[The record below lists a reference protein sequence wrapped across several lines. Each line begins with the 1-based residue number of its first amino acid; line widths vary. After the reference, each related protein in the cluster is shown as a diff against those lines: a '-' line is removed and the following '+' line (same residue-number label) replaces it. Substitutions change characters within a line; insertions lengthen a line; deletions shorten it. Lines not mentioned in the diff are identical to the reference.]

1 MVNTLL
7 LVLVFILMLALLYVI
22 LNYKLVKTVDKVF
35 NESYQNRIQHDIQ
48 EFYRE
53 MESYSSLL
61 ENKIQRFKKLLERQD
76 SNLVR
81 WNDIFQQVSK
91 SKKGKQI
98 NEFIESSLAKEQLLL
113 QTLATLRTDSEKA
126 VAQAQNN
133 LERNHIIQPK
143 RTPRVQA
150 NMATSK
156 PQRKT
161 AQKKA
166 KTLKPS
172 NIAVQNKP
180 VNKVKTNSHFDSNAE
195 KKLESAEG
203 ELSVAEELTM
213 ALEQGVEPALEK
225 SVEASQTT
233 STRATSENPSTLMPS
248 TLMKIF
254 SRIGKA
260 VSPVVLGQESTQP
273 EKPIETAKTRPK
285 DSFGQIF
292 SQASS
297 KHPINKITEKI
308 TTQKTKPVDVEP
320 KSESTNLESSG
331 NNQTDDQSKQNVT
344 ADMVFQMLEDLKEKK
359 KKPMALKL
367 LLNQGFS
374 VEQISEIADMPVSN
388 LEAIKS
394 IYNL

>member
-1 MVNTLL
+1 M
-7 LVLVFILMLALLYVI
+7 
-22 LNYKLVKTVDKVF
+22 KTVDKAF

-113 QTLATLRTDSEKA
+113 QALATLRTDSEKG

-133 LERNHIIQPK
+133 LERNQIIQPK
-143 RTPRVQA
+143 RTLKAQA

-156 PQRKT
+156 PKRET

-166 KTLKPS
+166 KTSKPS
-172 NIAVQNKP
+172 NVAVQNKP
-180 VNKVKTNSHFDSNAE
+180 VNKVEVSSPFDLNTE
-195 KKLESAEG
+195 KKLEPTKGEFSA
-203 ELSVAEELTM
+203 AEELTM
-213 ALEQGVEPALEK
+213 ALEQGAEPVLEK
-225 SVEASQTT
+225 PVEASQTR
-233 STRATSENPSTLMPS
+233 STRATSDEPS
-248 TLMKIF
+248 TLMKVF
-254 SRIGKA
+254 SRIGKT
-260 VSPVVLGQESTQP
+260 VSPIVLGQESTRP
-273 EKPIETAKTRPK
+273 GKPIETAKTRPK

-297 KHPINKITEKI
+297 QRPINKITEKI
-308 TTQKTKPVDVEP
+308 TTQTKPVDVEP
-320 KSESTNLESSG
+320 KSESASPESSG
-331 NNQTDDQSKQNVT
+331 NNQAADQSKQNVT

>member
-1 MVNTLL
+1 MNAVL

-35 NESYQNRIQHDIQ
+35 NESYQNRIAHDIQ

-91 SKKGKQI
+91 SKKGRQI

-113 QTLATLRTDSEKA
+113 QAWATLRTDSEKA

-133 LERNHIIQPK
+133 LERNQIIQPK
-143 RTPRVQA
+143 RTLKAQA

-156 PQRKT
+156 PKRET

-166 KTLKPS
+166 KTSKPS
-172 NIAVQNKP
+172 NVAVQNKP
-180 VNKVKTNSHFDSNAE
+180 VNE
-195 KKLESAEG
+195 LEPAKGEFSA
-203 ELSVAEELTM
+203 AEELTM
-213 ALEQGVEPALEK
+213 ALEQGAEPVLEK
-225 SVEASQTT
+225 SVEASQTM
-233 STRATSENPSTLMPS
+233 STQATSDEPN
-248 TLMKIF
+248 TLMKVF

-260 VSPVVLGQESTQP
+260 VAPIVLGQESTQP
-273 EKPIETAKTRPK
+273 SKPIETAKTRPK
-285 DSFGQIF
+285 DSFGRIF

-297 KHPINKITEKI
+297 QRPINKITEKI
-308 TTQKTKPVDVEP
+308 TTQTRPVDVEP
-320 KSESTNLESSG
+320 KSESANPESSG

>member
-1 MVNTLL
+1 M
-7 LVLVFILMLALLYVI
+7 
-22 LNYKLVKTVDKVF
+22 KTVDKVF

-81 WNDIFQQVSK
+81 WNEIFQQVSK

-113 QTLATLRTDSEKA
+113 QALATLRADSEKA

-133 LERNHIIQPK
+133 LERNQMIQPK
-143 RTPRVQA
+143 RTPGVQA

-172 NIAVQNKP
+172 NVAVQNKP
-180 VNKVKTNSHFDSNAE
+180 VNKVETNSSFDSNAE
-195 KKLESAEG
+195 KKLEPAEG

-213 ALEQGVEPALEK
+213 ALEQGGEPALEK

-233 STRATSENPSTLMPS
+233 STQTTSGKPSTLMPS
-248 TLMKIF
+248 TLMKVF

-297 KHPINKITEKI
+297 QHPINKITEKI
-308 TTQKTKPVDVEP
+308 TTQTKPVDVEP
-320 KSESTNLESSG
+320 KSQSVNPESSG

-388 LEAIKS
+388 LKAIKS

>member
-1 MVNTLL
+1 MNTVL
-7 LVLVFILMLALLYVI
+7 LVLVFFLMLALLYVI
-22 LNYKLVKTVDKVF
+22 LHYKLVKTVDKVF

-98 NEFIESSLAKEQLLL
+98 SEFIESSLAKEQLLL
-113 QTLATLRTDSEKA
+113 QALATLRTDSEKTL
-126 VAQAQNN
+126 AQAQNN
-133 LERNHIIQPK
+133 LERNLTIQPK
-143 RTPRVQA
+143 RTPGVQA

-156 PQRKT
+156 PKRET

-166 KTLKPS
+166 KTSKPS
-172 NIAVQNKP
+172 NVAVQNK
-180 VNKVKTNSHFDSNAE
+180 VETNSPFDSNAK
-195 KKLESAEG
+195 KKLEPAEG
-203 ELSVAEELTM
+203 GFSAAEELTM
-213 ALEQGVEPALEK
+213 ALEQGAEPVLEK
-225 SVEASQTT
+225 PVEASQTR
-233 STRATSENPSTLMPS
+233 STPATSDEPS
-248 TLMKIF
+248 TLMKVF
-254 SRIGKA
+254 SRIGKT
-260 VSPVVLGQESTQP
+260 VSPIVLGQKSTQP
-273 EKPIETAKTRPK
+273 GKLIETAKTRPK

-297 KHPINKITEKI
+297 QRPINKITEKI
-308 TTQKTKPVDVEP
+308 TTQTKPVGVEP
-320 KSESTNLESSG
+320 KSESANPESSG
-331 NNQTDDQSKQNVT
+331 NNQANDQSKQNVT

>member
-1 MVNTLL
+1 MNTLL

-81 WNDIFQQVSK
+81 WNEIFQQVSK

-113 QTLATLRTDSEKA
+113 QALATLRTDSEKA
-126 VAQAQNN
+126 LAQAQNN
-133 LERNHIIQPK
+133 LERNQIIQPK
-143 RTPRVQA
+143 RTLAAQV
-150 NMATSK
+150 NIETSK
-156 PQRKT
+156 LKRKT
-161 AQKKA
+161 AQTKA
-166 KTLKPS
+166 KTSEPS
-172 NIAVQNKP
+172 NVAVQNKP
-180 VNKVKTNSHFDSNAE
+180 MNKVE
-195 KKLESAEG
+195 PAEG
-203 ELSVAEELTM
+203 ELSAAEELTM

-225 SVEASQTT
+225 SVEASQTRP
-233 STRATSENPSTLMPS
+233 TRATSDEPSTLPS
-248 TLMKIF
+248 TLMKVF
-254 SRIGKA
+254 SRIGKT
-260 VSPVVLGQESTQP
+260 VSPMVLGQESTKP
-273 EKPIETAKTRPK
+273 SKPIEPIEAAKTRPK

-297 KHPINKITEKI
+297 QRPINKITEKMN
-308 TTQKTKPVDVEP
+308 KPVDVEP
-320 KSESTNLESSG
+320 KSESANPEPSG
-331 NNQTDDQSKQNVT
+331 NNQADHQSKQNVT

>member
-1 MVNTLL
+1 MNTVL

-22 LNYKLVKTVDKVF
+22 LNYKLVKTVDKAF

-113 QTLATLRTDSEKA
+113 QALATLRTDSEKA

-133 LERNHIIQPK
+133 LERNQIIQPK
-143 RTPRVQA
+143 RTPGAQA

-156 PQRKT
+156 PIRKT

-166 KTLKPS
+166 KASKPS
-172 NIAVQNKP
+172 NVAVQNKP
-180 VNKVKTNSHFDSNAE
+180 VNKVEANSPFDLNT
-195 KKLESAEG
+195 EG
-203 ELSVAEELTM
+203 EFSAAEELTM
-213 ALEQGVEPALEK
+213 ALEQGAKPVLEK
-225 SVEASQTT
+225 SVGASQTR
-233 STRATSENPSTLMPS
+233 STRATSNEPS

-254 SRIGKA
+254 SRIGKT
-260 VSPVVLGQESTQP
+260 VSPIVLGQEGTQP
-273 EKPIETAKTRPK
+273 GKPIETVKTRPTN
-285 DSFGQIF
+285 SFGQIF

-297 KHPINKITEKI
+297 QRPINKITEKI
-308 TTQKTKPVDVEP
+308 TTQTKPVDGKP
-320 KSESTNLESSG
+320 KSESANPESSG
-331 NNQTDDQSKQNVT
+331 NNQADDQSKQNVT